1 MEIKMF
7 YGTVI
12 WRWSMGPSGSILG
25 LLLFIYISDLSENL
39 VSNNNLFAD
48 DFSIFSVFKNIDDSG
63 INLSNDSQTFQ
74 WKMIFNFDPMKKDPE
89 IILSL
94 KNQTLNYPLFFFYR
108 IPFNQTK
115 LQKNLKIFLDSKL
128 TFKNQSKTIS
138 QKKINQ

>member
-1 MEIKMF
+1 
-7 YGTVI
+7 
-12 WRWSMGPSGSILG
+12 MGPSGSILG

-94 KNQTLNYPLFFFYR
+94 KNQTLNHPLFFYR

-115 LQKNLKIFLDSKL
+115 LQKNLRIFLDSKL

-138 QKKINQ
+138 QNKINL

>member
-1 MEIKMF
+1 
-7 YGTVI
+7 
-12 WRWSMGPSGSILG
+12 MGPSGSILG

-94 KNQTLNYPLFFFYR
+94 KNQTLNYPLFFFIEFPLTR
-108 IPFNQTK
+108 LNCR
-115 LQKNLKIFLDSKL
+115 KI
-128 TFKNQSKTIS
+128 
-138 QKKINQ
+138 

>member
-1 MEIKMF
+1 M
-7 YGTVI
+7 
-12 WRWSMGPSGSILG
+12 
-25 LLLFIYISDLSENL
+25 
-39 VSNNNLFAD
+39 SNNNLFAD
-48 DFSIFSVFKNIDDSG
+48 DISIFSVFKNIDDSG